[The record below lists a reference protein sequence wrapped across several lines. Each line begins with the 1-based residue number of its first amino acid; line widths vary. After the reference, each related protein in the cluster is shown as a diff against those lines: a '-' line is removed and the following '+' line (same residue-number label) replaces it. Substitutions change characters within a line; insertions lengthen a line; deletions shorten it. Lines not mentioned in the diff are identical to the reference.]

1 MSNFL
6 KGFNAGTKLGDNPFS
21 MEGFGKA
28 IGGSVGQ
35 IGTAVGGL
43 LGNAI
48 GGGYSSNAGQVFD
61 KLGNI
66 GGMIPGPYGAIIG
79 GGLKIVGGLA
89 NAAFGTKTNEVA
101 LRAANEGT
109 NYFRNFTSNATS
121 FDDVKGPLAQADVQ
135 KVYSGGFAAKGKARR
150 KNEALKRERAAA
162 ESYANRSVENNV
174 NNIAGTQMDN
184 LQSSFFAL
192 GGPLYFGTGAI
203 GYDFTNQ
210 YLNSK
215 NNTSLGLNNN
225 LVSMPNSFQGLDTF
239 AFGGEL
245 NTQGADFTNGLLHI
259 NNGGSHESNPYEGVP
274 MGVDQN
280 GTPNLVEEGETVF
293 RDYVFSKRLSV
304 PKAVREK
311 YKLRGAKTISFAE
324 ASKKLAKESEER
336 PNDPISQRGLEA
348 AMADLAMEQ
357 EKLRGRK
364 SQQQGNKFDTGG
376 PFNSYGYVKG
386 YNGGWYGA
394 DGSYTQ
400 EYLDRLNALTAE
412 QLQAQFDDQYTFYSD
427 EANKGSDRWKAID
440 NFYKANPQYKK
451 SGYKVTAEDVTRAK
465 RLGQDNKPGYMHYLV
480 NKATTPTPQPTAA
493 SNRYYIRTPKEGGG
507 YDIKQIEAPYSGVN
521 AETGMTWAEANP
533 NLVAAYNGAGT
544 VRDAVDVDGVSTTY
558 TDYYFDTKPAEAPA
572 EKVDLTPAEYK
583 HRWEGLR
590 YAPAVGLGLA
600 TLTDAFGLT
609 NKPDYSNAD
618 AVIAAG
624 RAAMTPEQV
633 EWNPLGDYIA
643 YNPLDRNYYSN
654 QLAAS
659 SGATRRNILN
669 TSGGNRGQ
677 ALAGLLAADY
687 NTGIQLGNL
696 ARQAE
701 EYNLAQRHQ
710 VGTFN
715 RGTNQANSEGF
726 LKAAMANQDA
736 EMKARGLGLEAQ
748 MKGYQ
753 MREAARLASDEAKAA
768 NISGFIDAIGAIGM
782 DNAALNARDFSLA
795 SGVWGPVSPGNVYIL
810 TGRKPRKRG
819 CGGKLNKGRK
829 GLTY

>member
-1 MSNFL
+1 MSKFS
-6 KGFNAGTKLGDNPFS
+6 KGFNAGLGDNPFS
-21 MEGFGKA
+21 MESFGKA
-28 IGGSVGQ
+28 IGGSAGQ
-35 IGTAVGGL
+35 IGTAVGGF

-48 GGGYSSNAGQVFD
+48 GGGYSSKAGQVFD
-61 KLGNI
+61 KLGDV
-66 GGMIPGPYGAIIG
+66 GGMIPGPWGAAIG

-89 NAAFGTKTNEVA
+89 NAAFGTKTNEAA
-101 LRAANEGT
+101 LKAANEGT

-121 FDDVKGPLAQADVQ
+121 FDDVRGPLAQADVQ
-135 KVYSGGFAAKGKARR
+135 KVYSGGFAAKRKARR
-150 KNEALKRERAAA
+150 KNEALRRERAAA

-174 NNIAGTQMDN
+174 NNISGTQMDN
-184 LQSSFFAL
+184 LQSSFYAL

-274 MGVDQN
+274 MGADQN
-280 GTPNLVEEGETVF
+280 GTPNLVEEGETIF
-293 RDYVFSKRLSV
+293 NDYVFSKRIAV
-304 PKAVREK
+304 PKAIREK
-311 YKLRGAKTISFAE
+311 YKLRGAKTLSFAE

-357 EKLRGRK
+357 EKLRSRK
-364 SQQQGNKFDTGG
+364 SQQQVNKFDDGG
-376 PFNSYGYVKG
+376 PFNSYGYARD
-386 YNGGWYGA
+386 YNGGWYGT
-394 DGSYTQ
+394 DGRYTQ
-400 EYLDRLNALTAE
+400 EYLDRVNALTAE
-412 QLQAQFDDQYTFYSD
+412 QLQAQFDDQYSFYSD
-427 EANKGSDRWKAID
+427 DANKGSNRWKAID
-440 NFYKANPQYKK
+440 AFYTANPQYKK
-451 SGYKVTAEDVTRAK
+451 SGYKVTADDVARAK

-480 NKATTPTPQPTAA
+480 NNATAAPPPKPTAA
-493 SNRYYIRTPKEGGG
+493 LKRYYLRTPKEGGG
-507 YDIKQIEAPYSGVN
+507 YDLTEMEAPYSGVN

-558 TDYYFDTKPAEAPA
+558 TDYYFDTTPAEAPA
-572 EKVDLTPAEYK
+572 EKEDLTPEEYK
-583 HRWEGLR
+583 HRWEGWR
-590 YAPAVGLGLA
+590 YAPAIGLGLA

-618 AVIAAG
+618 AVIDAG
-624 RAAMTPEQV
+624 RAAMTPQQI

-643 YNPLDRNYYSN
+643 YNPFDRNYYSN

-677 ALAGLLAADY
+677 ALAGLIAADY

-710 VGTFN
+710 VSTFN

-736 EMKARGLGLEAQ
+736 NMKTRGLGLEAQ

-753 MREAARLASDEAKAA
+753 MMEAARLASDGAKAA
-768 NISGFIDAIGAIGM
+768 NLSGFIESLGAIGM
-782 DNAALNARDFSLA
+782 DNAALNARDFALA
-795 SGVWGPVSPGNVYIL
+795 TGTYGPVNPGYEYIL
-810 TGRKPRKRG
+810 TGRRQKKKG
-819 CGGKLNKGRK
+819 SYGGKLNRRRK
-829 GLTY
+829 GLTR

>member
-1 MSNFL
+1 MSNFT
-6 KGFNAGTKLGDNPFS
+6 KGFETGIKGTGFDAGGLGQALGGS
-21 MEGFGKA
+21 
-28 IGGSVGQ
+28 IGG

-43 LGNAI
+43 AGNLIGNGMESQAGGIINTLG
-48 GGGYSSNAGQVFD
+48 D
-61 KLGNI
+61 I
-66 GGMIPGPYGAIIG
+66 GGMIPGPWGAAIG
-79 GGLKIVGGLA
+79 GGLKLVGGLV
-89 NAAFGTKTNEVA
+89 NAAFGTKTDQAKLN
-101 LRAANEGT
+101 AANEGT
-109 NYFRNFTSNATS
+109 NALRSFTSTASS
-121 FDDVKGPLAQADVQ
+121 FDDVSGPQAVASVQDPYKG
-135 KVYSGGFAAKGKARR
+135 GWFAKKKAKK
-150 KNEALKRERAAA
+150 KNDALKAERAFAQD
-162 ESYANRSVENNV
+162 YADRSVTNNV
-174 NNIAGTQMDN
+174 SNIAGTQSDN
-184 LQSSFFAL
+184 ILANFAAF
-192 GGPLYFGTGAI
+192 GGPLGFGSGAI
-203 GYDFTNQ
+203 GYETANQ
-210 YLNSK
+210 YNLAKHAAAMGQGNS
-215 NNTSLGLNNN
+215 
-225 LVSMPNSFQGLDTF
+225 LVSIPNSFQGLETF

-245 NTQGADFTNGLLHI
+245 NTQGADFTNGMIYI
-259 NNGGSHESNPYEGVP
+259 NSGGSHERNPYEGVP
-274 MGVDQN
+274 MGTDQN

-293 RDYVFSKRLSV
+293 MDYVFSKRLSV
-304 PKAVREK
+304 PKAIREK
-311 YKLRGAKTISFAE
+311 YKLRGAKALSFAE

-357 EKLRGRK
+357 EKLRSRK
-364 SQQQGNKFDTGG
+364 SQQQVNKFDTGG
-376 PFNSYGYVKG
+376 PFNSYGYVSG
-386 YNGGWYGA
+386 YNGGWYGT
-394 DGSYTQ
+394 DGRYTQ
-400 EYLDRLNALTAE
+400 EYLDRVNALTAE
-412 QLQAQFDDQYTFYSD
+412 QLQAQFDDQYSFYSD
-427 EANKGSDRWKAID
+427 DANKGSDRWKAID
-440 NFYKANPQYKK
+440 AFYKANPQYKK
-451 SGYKVTAEDVTRAK
+451 SGCKVTADDVARAK

-480 NKATTPTPQPTAA
+480 NNATAPPPKPTAA
-493 SNRYYIRTPKEGGG
+493 LNRYYLRTPKEGGG
-507 YDIKQIEAPYSGVN
+507 YELTEMEAPYSGVN

-590 YAPAVGLGLA
+590 YAPDVGLGLA
-600 TLTDAFGLT
+600 TLTDAIGWT

-618 AVIAAG
+618 AVIDAG
-624 RAAMTPEQV
+624 RAAMTPQQV

-643 YNPLDRNYYSN
+643 YNPFDRNYYSN

-677 ALAGLLAADY
+677 ALAGLIATDY

-736 EMKARGLGLEAQ
+736 DMKARGLGLEAQ

-768 NISGFIDAIGAIGM
+768 NLSGFIESLGAIGV
-782 DNAALNARDFSLA
+782 DNAALNARDFALA
-795 SGVWGPVSPGNVYIL
+795 TGTFGPVNPGYEYIL
-810 TGRKPRKRG
+810 TGRRQKKKG
-819 CGGKLNKGRK
+819 SYGGKLNRGRK
-829 GLTY
+829 GLTC

>member
-1 MSNFL
+1 MPGTNIDLSTGANLGVTPSGTTPSAPAGTPATSAGIPLSAYLGAGMGLLQAYGTYQQNSQIHNTEGYEELYKTFGNQDYTGDFNSLIQQRKSSYLDNAPSWKDIRIMDSGAKTSSAIQSGMSGAMAGAGFGPWGIGIGALVGLGASLFGSSRGDTKAKQKEAELKLLREKALEDNQRNFL
-6 KGFNAGTKLGDNPFS
+6 NGVQNAEMQTDFQAL
-21 MEGFGKA
+21 
-28 IGGSVGQ
+28 
-35 IGTAVGGL
+35 
-43 LGNAI
+43 
-48 GGGYSSNAGQVFD
+48 SN
-61 KLGNI
+61 I
-66 GGMIPGPYGAIIG
+66 
-79 GGLKIVGGLA
+79 
-89 NAAFGTKTNEVA
+89 AAFG
-101 LRAANEGT
+101 
-109 NYFRNFTSNATS
+109 
-121 FDDVKGPLAQADVQ
+121 GPLQS
-135 KVYSGGFAAKGKARR
+135 YGG
-150 KNEALKRERAAA
+150 
-162 ESYANRSVENNV
+162 
-174 NNIAGTQMDN
+174 DW
-184 LQSSFFAL
+184 
-192 GGPLYFGTGAI
+192 
-203 GYDFTNQ
+203 
-210 YLNSK
+210 
-215 NNTSLGLNNN
+215 
-225 LVSMPNSFQGLDTF
+225 
-239 AFGGEL
+239 
-245 NTQGADFTNGLLHI
+245 TNGLI
-259 NNGGSHESNPYEGVP
+259 SIENGGSHERNPYEGVP

-304 PKAVREK
+304 PKAIREK
-311 YKLRGAKTISFAE
+311 YKLRGAKTLSFAE

-480 NKATTPTPQPTAA
+480 NEATTPTPQPTAA

-533 NLVAAYNGAGT
+533 NLVAAYNGQGT

-558 TDYYFDTKPAEAPA
+558 TDYYFDTKPEAAPA
-572 EKVDLTPAEYK
+572 AEIDLTPEEYK
-583 HRWEGLR
+583 HRWEGWR

-600 TLTDAFGLT
+600 TLTDTLGLT

-618 AVIAAG
+618 AVIKAG
-624 RAAMTPEQV
+624 RDAMSPQQV
-633 EWNPLGDYIA
+633 EWNPIGDYLT
-643 YNPLDRNYYSN
+643 YSPLDTLFYSN
-654 QLAAS
+654 QLAAQAN
-659 SGATRRNILN
+659 ATRRAIRNN
-669 TSGGNRGQ
+669 ANGNRMT
-677 ALAGLLAADY
+677 AIAGLLGADY
-687 NTGIQLGNL
+687 NAQQQLGNL
-696 ARQAE
+696 YRQAE

-715 RGTNQANSEGF
+715 RATNQANSEGF

-795 SGVWGPVSPGNVYIL
+795 SGVWGPVSPGNAYIL